1 MTSSDYTI
9 VMRCKLIELE
19 DAIKE
24 SEGYLLS
31 RYFFTE
37 MVLSQIEMILD
48 FGLAN
53 EKIELFFQTNNVF
66 IQRICELVEEKR
78 DMVESDESFI
88 G

>member
-1 MTSSDYTI
+1 MTSNHYTI

-24 SEGYLLS
+24 SEGYLIS

-66 IQRICELVEEKR
+66 IQQICELVDEKR

>member
-53 EKIELFFQTNNVF
+53 EKIELFFQANNVF
-66 IQRICELVEEKR
+66 IQRICELVEAKK
-78 DMVESDESFI
+78 DMMESDESFI